1 MKMLQGGLVSKKIY
15 NKLVRSEII
24 DIIKADGKEAM
35 YIELDAR
42 DETQLKMIN
51 NLLKEKLVEEAN
63 EVLGAKNRGDL
74 LEEIGDVL
82 DVVDEILTLTSERFY
97 SMDETMKELDQ
108 IRASKNIRRGGF
120 LKRDRSAHGYELK
133 YIKLLSV
140 DNGQETKD

>member
-1 MKMLQGGLVSKKIY
+1 MSKKIY

-24 DIIKADGKEAM
+24 DIIKSDGKEAM

-42 DETQLKMIN
+42 DETQLKMIK

-63 EVLGAKNRGDL
+63 EVLGAKNKGDL

-82 DVVDEILTLTSERFY
+82 DVVDEILTLTSEMFY
-97 SMDETMKELDQ
+97 NTEVIKKELEQ

-120 LKRDRSAHGYELK
+120 VKRDRSAHGYELK

-140 DNGQETKD
+140 DDNGQETKD